1 MATPTADKTR
11 ICKASVGDAP
21 RVATTLGRAF
31 FDDPVL
37 RWTFPDAGRREAA
50 LPASLFAETLHRP
63 DENYVTSDGTG
74 AALWAPPGQAR
85 VPEEHAEQFGLRLE
99 EIAGADA
106 ERTFAICNVTEQHHP
121 SALLLPAVHRRRAG

>member
-31 FDDPVL
+31 FDDPVF

-50 LPASLFAETLHRP
+50 LPAFFSLFAETLHRH
-63 DENYVTSDGTG
+63 DESYVTSM
-74 AALWAPPGQAR
+74 APAPRFGRRPAR
-85 VPEEHAEQFGLRLE
+85 PRCP
-99 EIAGADA
+99 
-106 ERTFAICNVTEQHHP
+106 R
-121 SALLLPAVHRRRAG
+121 